1 MQSNSDI
8 LAPFCIGF
16 IVFSYRHIEIFD
28 LQKPKNGIT
37 FAITEGEKEMKNTL
51 KTNIIIDLAMFLS
64 MVVVSISGIVI
75 KIIAPLRKFAQEE
88 WVRELAKSLVV
99 GGRQL
104 WKDIHLWSGVVLLV
118 LLVVHIV
125 LHWRVI
131 DSFFSKHIRSGAL
144 RKTLYGVLLLLLLL
158 SVVPWIWAI

>member
-1 MQSNSDI
+1 
-8 LAPFCIGF
+8 
-16 IVFSYRHIEIFD
+16 
-28 LQKPKNGIT
+28 
-37 FAITEGEKEMKNTL
+37 MKNTL

-104 WKDIHLWSGVVLLV
+104 WKEIHLWSGVVLLV